1 MKMRVLAIA
10 LVLVGGSV
18 GLALAADV
26 EAAQSRAQC
35 ETGGGVWDQPMD
47 KCVRKN
53 SHRACELSGGIWDEG
68 TSTCAAPKQ

>member
-1 MKMRVLAIA
+1 MKTRILAIA
-10 LVLVGGSV
+10 LVLVSGSV

-26 EAAQSRAQC
+26 EAAKSRGQC

-53 SHRACELSGGIWDEG
+53 SHRACDLSGGVWDEG
-68 TSTCAAPKQ
+68 TSTCSAKQ

>member
-1 MKMRVLAIA
+1 MKTRILAIA

-26 EAAQSRAQC
+26 EAAKSRNQC

-53 SHRACELSGGIWDEG
+53 SHRACELSGGVWDEG
-68 TSTCAAPKQ
+68 TSTCSAKQ

>member
-1 MKMRVLAIA
+1 MKTRILAIA

-26 EAAQSRAQC
+26 EAAKSRNQC

-47 KCVRKN
+47 KCVRKE
-53 SHRACELSGGIWDEG
+53 SHRACDLTGGVWDEG
-68 TSTCAAPKQ
+68 TSTCSAKQ

>member
-1 MKMRVLAIA
+1 MKTRVLAIA

-18 GLALAADV
+18 TALAADV
-26 EAAQSRAQC
+26 EAAKSRSQC

-53 SHRACELSGGIWDEG
+53 SHPELV
-68 TSTCAAPKQ
+68 T